1 MATWGQ
7 AFLPL
12 FWSVPESCSSN
23 LLVKRLNRPRRGPA
37 TRLASEVVFV
47 WSSASPAAKSYFW
60 PFYFYTSQL
69 MSPSRTAKDGH
80 LALES
85 FTSRVLMTMMLYQL
99 WDRSLSSK
107 SQTVSKYFSCVNLLV
122 KFNWLFPFEKFIV
135 FFSLFYRRRK
145 KLRAFTF

>member
-23 LLVKRLNRPRRGPA
+23 LLVKRLNRPRLGPA

-47 WSSASPAAKSYFW
+47 WSSASPAVKSCFGH
-60 PFYFYTSQL
+60 FFAIQANKC
-69 MSPSRTAKDGH
+69 RTAKDGH

-85 FTSRVLMTMMLYQL
+85 FTSRVLMTMMLDQL

-122 KFNWLFPFEKFIV
+122 KFSWLFPFEKFIV

-145 KLRAFTF
+145 KLRACTF